1 MSQFNELIR
10 WSNLA
15 RLAGGRTAKLTIAA
29 PFAAFIILHNE
40 PLQPVLRM
48 SESWHPNPLI
58 ESLALARFDIFYLG
72 LVVIGI
78 AVAMFC
84 LFSPL
89 QITSQNGDEGFI
101 GLKESTKTGNGVAG
115 SLRLTLED
123 YAKSSAKMNLA
134 VDAQERRFRFPKR
147 FREGLWSLLV
157 SLARSEAEQNTGA
170 GGESSSSPKDI
181 LAGLTVEGSERAVW
195 WDRLHHLFP
204 AYSIDIFRLE
214 FIHADYASP
223 VTRAVVFWFLILGIF
238 IVFIPTLITTYL
250 VLSDLQQVLAASPAL
265 DPSVAGPR

>member
-78 AVAMFC
+78 AVAMFS
-84 LFSPL
+84 LFSPF
-89 QITSQNGDEGFI
+89 QITSQNGYE
-101 GLKESTKTGNGVAG
+101 G
-115 SLRLTLED
+115 SLGSKK
-123 YAKSSAKMNLA
+123 A
-134 VDAQERRFRFPKR
+134 PKPAM
-147 FREGLWSLLV
+147 GL
-157 SLARSEAEQNTGA
+157 QGA
-170 GGESSSSPKDI
+170 F
-181 LAGLTVEGSERAVW
+181 V
-195 WDRLHHLFP
+195 
-204 AYSIDIFRLE
+204 
-214 FIHADYASP
+214 
-223 VTRAVVFWFLILGIF
+223 
-238 IVFIPTLITTYL
+238 
-250 VLSDLQQVLAASPAL
+250 
-265 DPSVAGPR
+265 

>member
-1 MSQFNELIR
+1 MSKFNEITR

-29 PFAAFIILHNE
+29 PFAAFVILHNE
-40 PLQPVLRM
+40 PLQPFLRM
-48 SESWHPNPLI
+48 SDNWHPNPLI

-78 AVAMFC
+78 AVAMFS
-84 LFSPL
+84 LFSPF
-89 QITSQNGDEGFI
+89 QITSHNGYEGFI
-101 GLKESTKTGNGVAG
+101 GLKESTKTDNGVAG
-115 SLRLTLED
+115 SLRLTLEE
-123 YAKSSAKMNLA
+123 YAKSSEKISLA
-134 VDAQERRFRFPKR
+134 VDAQERRFRFPQR

-157 SLARSEAEQNTGA
+157 SLARSEAAQTADVA
-170 GGESSSSPKDI
+170 GKNSSSPKEI
-181 LAGLTVEGSERAVW
+181 LAGLVGEGSERAEW

-223 VTRAVVFWFLILGIF
+223 LMRAVVFWILILGIF
-238 IVFIPTLITTYL
+238 IVFVPTLITTYL
-250 VLSDLQQVLAASPAL
+250 VLSDLQQVIAASPAM
-265 DPSVAGPR
+265 DPSAVGPR

>member
-1 MSQFNELIR
+1 MSQFNEMTR

-29 PFAAFIILHNE
+29 PFAAFVILHNE
-40 PLQPVLRM
+40 PLQPFLRM
-48 SESWHPNPLI
+48 SDNWHPSPLI

-78 AVAMFC
+78 AVAMFS
-84 LFSPL
+84 LFSPF
-89 QITSQNGDEGFI
+89 QITSHNGYEGFI
-101 GLKESTKTGNGVAG
+101 GVKESTKTGNGVAG
-115 SLRLTLED
+115 SLRQTLED
-123 YAKSSAKMNLA
+123 YAKSSGKMSLA

-157 SLARSEAEQNTGA
+157 SLARSEAEQNEGTDREG
-170 GGESSSSPKDI
+170 SSGPKEI
-181 LAGLTVEGSERAVW
+181 LAGLTAEGSERAEW
-195 WDRLHHLFP
+195 WDRLHYAFP

-223 VTRAVVFWFLILGIF
+223 VMRAIVFWVLILGIF
-238 IVFIPTLITTYL
+238 IVFVPTLITTYL
-250 VLSDLQQVLAASPAL
+250 VLSDLQQVIAASPAM
-265 DPSVAGPR
+265 DPAAVGPR

>member
-78 AVAMFC
+78 AVAMFS
-84 LFSPL
+84 LFCPS
-89 QITSQNGDEGFI
+89 QITSHDDYQGFI
-101 GLKESTKTGNGVAG
+101 KLKESTKTDNGIAG
-115 SLRLTLED
+115 SFRLTLDEYEKYSPGRD
-123 YAKSSAKMNLA
+123 LA
-134 VDAQERRFRFPKR
+134 IDARERRFRFPKR

-157 SLARSEAEQNTGA
+157 ALSRSPAENNAGTG
-170 GGESSSSPKDI
+170 GDSGSDPKDI
-181 LAGLTVEGSERAVW
+181 LAGLIAEGSERSIW
-195 WDRLHHLFP
+195 WGRMHHVFPLH
-204 AYSIDIFRLE
+204 SIDIFRLE
-214 FIHADYASP
+214 FIRADYASP
-223 VTRAVVFWFLILGIF
+223 IMRAIVFWILILGIS
-238 IVFIPTLITTYL
+238 IVFIPTLLTTYL
-250 VLSDLQQVLAASPAL
+250 VLSDLVQVLEAAP
-265 DPSVAGPR
+265 PSSQ